1 MKTTKEQK
9 KKIVFIC
16 FTIIITAFII
26 ITIRQN
32 PALKSSNKESNQNLT
47 KITEHLSLC
56 EYKLINDFQ
65 IIDPEF
71 VREENTI
78 EQDSYRWRVIYK
90 ESEDQVKVTEYECKI
105 WNNWND
111 VRINRD
117 INNNPEIEDIIYDD
131 WN

>member
-16 FTIIITAFII
+16 FTIIITAFIV
-26 ITIRQN
+26 ITIWQN
-32 PALKSSNKESNQNLT
+32 PALKIKNNEKEAKQSTILRQ
-47 KITEHLSLC
+47 IALC
-56 EYKLINDFQ
+56 EYKIINDFQ

-71 VREENTI
+71 VREENTT

-105 WNNWND
+105 WNNWNE

-117 INNNPEIEDIIYDD
+117 IENNPNIEDIIYD
-131 WN
+131 NRE